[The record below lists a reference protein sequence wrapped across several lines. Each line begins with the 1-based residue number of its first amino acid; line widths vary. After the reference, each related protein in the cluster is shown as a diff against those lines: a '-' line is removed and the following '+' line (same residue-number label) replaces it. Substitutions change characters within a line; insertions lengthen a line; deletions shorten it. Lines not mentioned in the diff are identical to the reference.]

1 MNRIFKCV
9 VIFLVVLLSSNAY
22 ACSCL
27 QLDLAD
33 RFQNSMNV
41 FTAKLSAATVVQ
53 PANEKEW
60 PYIEGTFKVIEAYKG
75 SPQPTTKL
83 KTGMGG
89 GDCGIPMTVAR
100 KYIIFQSNNE
110 YIGICDGSATL
121 NPYDEDELAK
131 RLRSLGANP
140 IANKASN
147 PKP

>member
-1 MNRIFKCV
+1 MNRIFNCV
-9 VIFLVVLLSSNAY
+9 AICVAVLLSSNAY

-27 QLDLAD
+27 QLDLVD

-41 FTAKLSAATVVQ
+41 FTAKLSDASVVQ
-53 PANEKEW
+53 PVNEKEW

-89 GDCGIPMTVAR
+89 ADCGIPMTVAR

-121 NPYDEDELAK
+121 NSYDEDELAK
-131 RLRSLGANP
+131 RLRGLGAKP
-140 IANKASN
+140 ASN
-147 PKP
+147 KTSNLTP